1 MNKLLLLLL
10 IVLFSGC
17 VKKSLYVNVLEEN
30 AYLRR
35 KVFNLEKKN
44 HLVKSCYYELRWTKQ
59 SMRFCT
65 DEVLV
70 KNREI
75 DNLMDEIDFCNE
87 QVIIKKSKN
96 EK

>member
-10 IVLFSGC
+10 VVLFSGC

-35 KVFNLEKKN
+35 KVFKLEKKN
-44 HLVKSCYYELRWTKQ
+44 LLVEPCYSRLRKVKQ
-59 SMRFCT
+59 SINICN

-75 DNLMDEIDFCNE
+75 DDLMDEIDFCNE
-87 QVIIKKSKN
+87 QLIIEKSKN

>member
-10 IVLFSGC
+10 IALFSGC
-17 VKKSLYVNVLEEN
+17 VKKSLYINVLEEN

-35 KVFNLEKKN
+35 KVFKLEKKN
-44 HLVKSCYYELRWTKQ
+44 LLVEPCYSRLRKVKQ
-59 SMRFCT
+59 SINICN

-75 DNLMDEIDFCNE
+75 DDLTDEIDFCNE
-87 QVIIKKSKN
+87 QLIIEKSKN